1 MSVPLKPTECR
12 KFAPNIFNKSKC
24 QNCFRTK
31 DAHSAE
37 ALESNRATRKVSTCG
52 YLFVAPDWDFSQA
65 VNRTRRWQRRWF
77 VLYDDGELTY
87 SVDEH
92 PNTIPQ
98 AMIDMTKVVEV
109 ANAEELTGNQFSIA
123 ITTPDKV
130 HFVKGTGRDD
140 SKWWFDVLSQFP
152 GNMVRSKNKRNVCS
166 LPTPKTPPAV
176 TILACQTQY
185 GDGGNGGQMYRNGS
199 VDTQP
204 VQNPA
209 ELHHLNNN
217 NHNHNNH
224 ANNINNVLNIGG
236 SHNKNHS
243 LGEDNN
249 GLCDEVHPPQNG
261 TALCRLD
268 SDPESASKGR
278 SRRYLKRESRGLK
291 SQRSRSDGV
300 AKMVPG
306 SGSRAADLLP
316 NEWAGEN
323 AAGSGSGRS
332 SPPPSPCTFLH
343 NPVYLL
349 LAEPPQRKRNGGDTV
364 DGGVSRQLLLGRW
377 QAGVEPSLVPNDVSR
392 RDGGDG
398 VCALPHSPPCRD
410 VAPWPPSTPPATP
423 LEKQPPRGVPD
434 GCGHGGLT
442 DGGGHAPG
450 AHHMTGEAALPE
462 DLFVK
467 KGWLLQLGPHGEWS
481 KHWFVL
487 RNASLAHFADPSVE
501 DSGAGPGASLDLRRV
516 REVRELD
523 HLDRSYAFAV
533 MLWDEGEVVLRA
545 VTAGIRTNWV
555 QAIRQAVQ
563 NRSGESPWV
572 APPPAVLP
580 PARVASPEV
589 TLASSEPVPI
599 PRTVLETTSS
609 SDDHSEYFSI
619 VDDEEEEEDGV
630 DSPSRTLPPS
640 PPLNRTA
647 ISRVKERARS
657 RSNSRSRQSRRLR
670 SPQPTQEASEPSHEP
685 DETAL
690 SDRSGSWDPNTHNSE
705 VASSGTW
712 DKKDAPA
719 TARVEVTAPSVVQDA
734 SPVTRRPP
742 VSRTSRR
749 SSSLRE
755 LRTKKLESRCS
766 ELEEQLRV
774 RDREIGNLR
783 NAPFHLPSW
792 ALVPASAR
800 SSLHDESLLA
810 SLEAL
815 EAFLSS
821 SVEKMAGLKERLKK
835 ASEED
840 PTRAT
845 GLWRLCGEL
854 EALLRENEQK
864 AEATA
869 RVLRR
874 APREVPT
881 TDSECL
887 QGRLAR
893 AAEECWALKREL
905 RRSQDAFDDLELRCL
920 ALERDSRGTEEMHAS
935 QLALMTARIDDL
947 TAKLAL
953 SEKAQ
958 RQLRQRL
965 ARADSKQEKRR
976 LSLKGKEAASPS
988 KELEAKLAQLEQK
1001 FALLEEAL
1009 QGAGNEAASDAS
1021 APDDLV
1027 PVETPTGRRASLDS
1041 LSGDAQGLL
1050 LRVQLMDHRL
1060 QSALERPPPEPL
1072 SRPRICLQ
1080 TEAPEAG
1087 DGLGWSSLSL
1097 ATSVTDLRMPDQRDA
1112 EVLPSSYQEC
1122 LDSVAHRLD
1131 SLLSWLHQALLA
1143 VREANGT
1150 GSFPASLLDR
1160 IGAPE
1165 ANLRESMETSVA
1177 RSLLLLGDVT
1187 AELRTVVA
1195 ENTEGFVCN
1204 LMKQLRQT
1212 CRIIATFEE
1221 RLDLVACSHSLR
1233 LVGVTLEE
1241 DDGKHVSG
1249 RIADTQCL
1257 AEDGSVD
1264 ARVLAAELDAA
1275 LHQLEELMA
1284 AAERFNKSK
1293 QALVLRRLSECLDVH
1308 PTSDL
1313 EPDALENAV
1322 EQEAVLGTL
1331 TEAISAAYTS
1341 VVNRL
1346 CNALCALPSVPVPS
1360 TTAQQQTTLLRRLES
1375 AAEEAFLRVRS
1386 ELRSSCLAE
1395 LESYCSSNL
1404 PHDVLDR
1411 EIVPVARDLA
1421 TATCVSA
1428 VLRSYVNHLREQVE
1442 RTLEA
1447 IRHKEAPSSY
1457 RSGAESEATAD
1468 ELIRRTQIFTGD
1480 TPTLLETW
1488 LTQCLSD
1495 DDAERAPSASATAG
1509 ADTADTLARLGSRLQ
1524 EEKEGQRQR
1533 VLALQE
1539 RLDAAQRDCERLLK
1553 AGCAT
1558 CRGLREQARALAQRT
1573 SELERAAKDGS
1584 LCERCP
1590 SQREQ
1595 LRRMAEE
1602 QERAVA
1608 DREAECSDL
1617 QCKLRRQEVNHQRA
1631 VQGLESE
1638 LQAARRQLQRLQA
1651 EQEERIGS
1659 LRELYQQKLSQG
1671 QEAVDEE
1678 AVRLRCRP
1686 EMEQLKRLC
1695 ERGLAALEASHG
1707 RRVAQME
1714 EQHRAELERVRAD
1727 RDRVLAQET
1736 QATLAALN
1744 AMQRAHQE
1752 ELHREICNFKEDY
1765 AHRMKHNREAADCLQ
1780 REHREELEQIH
1791 GEILSLSEQFSLKC
1805 LEKASLEERLQLA
1818 SQQLHEANFQ
1828 VLDLLARNKQLSAH
1842 LSLQV
1847 LEREQASQDSPDELQ
1862 NLLALRE
1869 SQLVQQREENA
1880 QAVHC
1885 LQLAKTKISQLS
1897 SQCQQLGNS
1906 LRAERGSRQL
1916 ESQRLQARLEGLV
1929 TIATPVSEEATPQPP
1944 VMGRPIPERRSS
1956 LGVRRHA
1963 SLSSTAE
1970 LSKSSSHSE
1979 APSPVN

>member
-1 MSVPLKPTECR
+1 ML
-12 KFAPNIFNKSKC
+12 
-24 QNCFRTK
+24 
-31 DAHSAE
+31 
-37 ALESNRATRKVSTCG
+37 
-52 YLFVAPDWDFSQA
+52 
-65 VNRTRRWQRRWF
+65 RWQRRWF

-98 AMIDMTKVVEV
+98 AVIDMTKAVEV
-109 ANAEELTGNQFSIA
+109 ASAEELTGNQFSLA

-166 LPTPKTPPAV
+166 LPVTKAPPAV
-176 TILACQTQY
+176 AIL
-185 GDGGNGGQMYRNGS
+185 
-199 VDTQP
+199 DT
-204 VQNPA
+204 
-209 ELHHLNNN
+209 
-217 NHNHNNH
+217 
-224 ANNINNVLNIGG
+224 
-236 SHNKNHS
+236 
-243 LGEDNN
+243 
-249 GLCDEVHPPQNG
+249 
-261 TALCRLD
+261 
-268 SDPESASKGR
+268 ESGSKGR

-300 AKMVPG
+300 AKMVP
-306 SGSRAADLLP
+306 RAADLLP
-316 NEWAGEN
+316 HEWAGEN
-323 AAGSGSGRS
+323 ASGSGRAS
-332 SPPPSPCTFLH
+332 SPPPSPFLH

-349 LAEPPQRKRNGGDTV
+349 LAEPPRRKRNGTGDSV
-364 DGGVSRQLLLGRW
+364 DGDADRTAEEGTACDCSRLDPVSVELGIDGRWVPGQLLLGRW
-377 QAGVEPSLVPNDVSR
+377 RAGAEPTLVAPVR

-398 VCALPHSPPCRD
+398 GCALPHSPPCRD
-410 VAPWPPSTPPATP
+410 LAPWPPLPP
-423 LEKQPPRGVPD
+423 EEPP
-434 GCGHGGLT
+434 
-442 DGGGHAPG
+442 
-450 AHHMTGEAALPE
+450 
-462 DLFVK
+462 
-467 KGWLLQLGPHGEWS
+467 KGWLLRLGPQGEWS

-487 RNASLAHFADPSVE
+487 RNASLAHFGDPSAE
-501 DSGAGPGASLDLRRV
+501 EAGAGAGLDLRRV
-516 REVRELD
+516 RDVVTLD
-523 HLDRSYAFAV
+523 GVERSYAFAV
-533 MLWDEGEVVLRA
+533 LLRDEGQVVLRA

-555 QAIRQAVQ
+555 QAIRRAVQ
-563 NRSGESPWV
+563 NRSGEAPRAPARVPPSPPSPPV
-572 APPPAVLP
+572 PPEETPSEEPPPA
-580 PARVASPEV
+580 ARAE
-589 TLASSEPVPI
+589 A
-599 PRTVLETTSS
+599 TSS

-619 VDDEEEEEDGV
+619 VDDEEEEEEDGV
-630 DSPSRTLPPS
+630 DSPSRNLPPS

-670 SPQPTQEASEPSHEP
+670 SPMLEPSEPSCEP

-690 SDRSGSWDPNTHNSE
+690 SDRSGSWDPSTHKTE
-705 VASSGTW
+705 AAGPW
-712 DKKDAPA
+712 ELKDAPV
-719 TARVEVTAPSVVQDA
+719 TARVEVTAPSVVQDT

-783 NAPFHLPSW
+783 SAPFHLPSW

-800 SSLHDESLLA
+800 DESLLA

-815 EAFLSS
+815 EAFLST
-821 SVEKMAGLKERLKK
+821 SVEKMAGLKDRLRK

-845 GLWRLCGEL
+845 GLWRLCEEL

-869 RVLRR
+869 RALRR
-874 APREVPT
+874 APVEALAT

-920 ALERDSRGTEEMHAS
+920 ALERDSRGAEEMHAS

-988 KELEAKLAQLEQK
+988 KELEAKLAQLEHK

-1009 QGAGNEAASDAS
+1009 QGAGNELASDDLAVVE
-1021 APDDLV
+1021 APV
-1027 PVETPTGRRASLDS
+1027 GRRASLDS
-1041 LSGDAQGLL
+1041 LSGESQGLL

-1080 TEAPEAG
+1080 TEAPGAG
-1087 DGLGWSSLSL
+1087 DGLGWNSLSL
-1097 ATSVTDLRMPDQRDA
+1097 AASVTDLRMPEQRDA
-1112 EVLPSSYQEC
+1112 DLLPSTYQEC

-1143 VREANGT
+1143 VREANGVS
-1150 GSFPASLLDR
+1150 SFPTSLLDR

-1165 ANLRESMETSVA
+1165 LLESAEASVA
-1177 RSLLLLGDVT
+1177 CSLLLLGDAT
-1187 AELRTVVA
+1187 AELQTVVA
-1195 ENTEGFVCN
+1195 ENSEGFVHD
-1204 LMKQLRQT
+1204 LVKQLRQT
-1212 CRIIATFEE
+1212 SRLVSAFEE
-1221 RLDLVACSHSLR
+1221 RLDFVACSHDLR
-1233 LVGVTLEE
+1233 LVGATAEE
-1241 DDGKHVSG
+1241 DDGKHAG
-1249 RIADTQCL
+1249 GKAPDAQFF
-1257 AEDGSVD
+1257 AEDGTTS
-1264 ARVLAAELDAA
+1264 AQVLAAELDAA
-1275 LHQLEELMA
+1275 LHHLDELTT

-1293 QALVLRRLSECLDVH
+1293 RALVLRRLSECLDVH

-1322 EQEAVLGTL
+1322 EQEAVLGTV
-1331 TEAISAAYTS
+1331 TEAVSAAYAT
-1341 VVNRL
+1341 VIGRL
-1346 CNALCALPSVPVPS
+1346 RNALGALPFAIVP
-1360 TTAQQQTTLLRRLES
+1360 TATARRQTTLLQRLES
-1375 AAEEAFLRVRS
+1375 AAEEAYLQVRAD
-1386 ELRSSCLAE
+1386 LRSSCLAE
-1395 LESYCSSNL
+1395 LESYCSANL

-1411 EIVPVARDLA
+1411 EIVPIAQDLA
-1421 TATCVSA
+1421 TAACVSA
-1428 VLRSYVNHLREQVE
+1428 VLRGYANHLCERVE

-1447 IRHKEAPSSY
+1447 IRRGDAPGISKTD
-1457 RSGAESEATAD
+1457 EEPEVTAH
-1468 ELIRRTQIFTGD
+1468 ELVRRAQVFTGD
-1480 TPTLLETW
+1480 APALLDTW
-1488 LTQCLSD
+1488 LTRCLD
-1495 DDAERAPSASATAG
+1495 QDDAERPSSATAAG
-1509 ADTADTLARLGSRLQ
+1509 SADAADTLARLGGRLR
-1524 EEKEGQRQR
+1524 EEKEGQRWR

-1573 SELERAAKDGS
+1573 AELERAARDGS

-1590 SQREQ
+1590 GQREQ

-1602 QERAVA
+1602 RERAAA
-1608 DREAECSDL
+1608 DREAACGEL
-1617 QCKLRRQEVNHQRA
+1617 QCKLRRQEANHQRA

-1638 LQAARRQLQRLQA
+1638 LQAARRQLQRLQ
-1651 EQEERIGS
+1651 
-1659 LRELYQQKLSQG
+1659 
-1671 QEAVDEE
+1671 
-1678 AVRLRCRP
+1678 
-1686 EMEQLKRLC
+1686 RLC

-1707 RRVAQME
+1707 RQVAQLE
-1714 EQHRAELERVRAD
+1714 ERHRAELERVHAD

-1752 ELHREICNFKEDY
+1752 ELQREICNLKEGY
-1765 AHRMKHNREAADCLQ
+1765 AHRMKHGAADCLQ

-1791 GEILSLSEQFSLKC
+1791 GEILSLSEQFSRQC

-1828 VLDLLARNKQLSAH
+1828 VLDLLARNKQLSAQ

-1847 LEREQASQDSPDELQ
+1847 LQREQASQDSPEELQ
-1862 NLLALRE
+1862 KLLALRE
-1869 SQLVQQREENA
+1869 SQLVQQHEENA

-1885 LQLAKTKISQLS
+1885 LQLARTKISQLS

-1929 TIATPVSEEATPQPP
+1929 ASPGTHRSRQPQS
-1944 VMGRPIPERRSS
+1944 R
-1956 LGVRRHA
+1956 
-1963 SLSSTAE
+1963 
-1970 LSKSSSHSE
+1970 
-1979 APSPVN
+1979 PSPVAIARRHPPSTEEGS

>member
-98 AMIDMTKVVEV
+98 AVIDMTKAVEV
-109 ANAEELTGNQFSIA
+109 ASAEELTGNQFSLA

-166 LPTPKTPPAV
+166 LPVTKAPPAV
-176 TILACQTQY
+176 AILSCQTQY
-185 GDGGNGGQMYRNGS
+185 SDGGNGVPVYRNGS
-199 VDTQP
+199 MDGS
-204 VQNPA
+204 QNPV
-209 ELHHLNNN
+209 EHHHLNNN
-217 NHNHNNH
+217 ST
-224 ANNINNVLNIGG
+224 NNINVLNIGRG
-236 SHNKNHS
+236 SNNKDV
-243 LGEDNN
+243 GEDS
-249 GLCDEVHPPQNG
+249 GLCEEVHPPQNG
-261 TALCRLD
+261 ISLCRLD
-268 SDPESASKGR
+268 SDPESGSKGR

-300 AKMVPG
+300 AKMVP
-306 SGSRAADLLP
+306 RAADLLP
-316 NEWAGEN
+316 HEWAGEN
-323 AAGSGSGRS
+323 ASGSGRAS
-332 SPPPSPCTFLH
+332 SPPPSPFLH

-349 LAEPPQRKRNGGDTV
+349 LAEPPQRKRNGTGDSV
-364 DGGVSRQLLLGRW
+364 DGGVSGQLLLGRW
-377 QAGVEPSLVPNDVSR
+377 RAGVEPTLVAPVR

-398 VCALPHSPPCRD
+398 GCALPHSPPCRD
-410 VAPWPPSTPPATP
+410 LAPWPPAPPDEP
-423 LEKQPPRGVPD
+423 PPRGVPD
-434 GCGHGGLT
+434 GCGQ
-442 DGGGHAPG
+442 GGGVSLADGHVTRGPPEGPPA
-450 AHHMTGEAALPE
+450 E

-467 KGWLLQLGPHGEWS
+467 KGWLLRLGPQGEWS

-487 RNASLAHFADPSVE
+487 RNASLAHFGDPSAE
-501 DSGAGPGASLDLRRV
+501 EAGAGAGLDLRRV
-516 REVRELD
+516 REVVTLD
-523 HLDRSYAFAV
+523 GVERSYAFAV
-533 MLWDEGEVVLRA
+533 LLRDEGEVVLRA

-563 NRSGESPWV
+563 NRSGE
-572 APPPAVLP
+572 APRV
-580 PARVASPEV
+580 PARVPPAPPEE
-589 TLASSEPVPI
+589 APAEEPPLVA
-599 PRTVLETTSS
+599 RAEATSS

-630 DSPSRTLPPS
+630 DSPSRNLPPS

-670 SPQPTQEASEPSHEP
+670 SPMPEPSEPSCEP

-690 SDRSGSWDPNTHNSE
+690 SDRSGSWDPSTHKTE
-705 VASSGTW
+705 VAGPW
-712 DKKDAPA
+712 EHKDAPV
-719 TARVEVTAPSVVQDA
+719 TTRVEVTAPSVVQDT

-783 NAPFHLPSW
+783 SAPFHLPSW

-800 SSLHDESLLA
+800 DESLLA

-815 EAFLSS
+815 EAFLST
-821 SVEKMAGLKERLKK
+821 SVEKMAGLKDRLRK

-845 GLWRLCGEL
+845 ALWRLCGEL
-854 EALLRENEQK
+854 EALLRENEQR

-869 RVLRR
+869 RALRR
-874 APREVPT
+874 APAEVLAT

-920 ALERDSRGTEEMHAS
+920 ALERDSRGAEEMHAS

-988 KELEAKLAQLEQK
+988 KELEVKLAQLEHK

-1009 QGAGNEAASDAS
+1009 QGAGNELASDDLAVAE
-1021 APDDLV
+1021 APV
-1027 PVETPTGRRASLDS
+1027 GRRASLDS
-1041 LSGDAQGLL
+1041 LSGESQGLL

-1097 ATSVTDLRMPDQRDA
+1097 AASVTDLRMPEQRDTDM
-1112 EVLPSSYQEC
+1112 LPSTYQEC

-1131 SLLSWLHQALLA
+1131 SLLSWLHQALMA
-1143 VREANGT
+1143 VREANGA
-1150 GSFPASLLDR
+1150 GSFPMSLLDR
-1160 IGAPE
+1160 ISAPE
-1165 ANLRESMETSVA
+1165 LLEPAEASVA
-1177 RSLLLLGDVT
+1177 CSLLLLGDAT
-1187 AELRTVVA
+1187 AELRTIVA
-1195 ENTEGFVCN
+1195 ENSEGFIHDLV
-1204 LMKQLRQT
+1204 KQLRQT
-1212 CRIIATFEE
+1212 SRLVSTFEE
-1221 RLDLVACSHSLR
+1221 RLDFVACSHDLR
-1233 LVGVTLEE
+1233 LIGATAEE
-1241 DDGKHVSG
+1241 DDGKHAG
-1249 RIADTQCL
+1249 GKAADAQFL
-1257 AEDGSVD
+1257 PEDGSVSSQ
-1264 ARVLAAELDAA
+1264 VLAAELDAA
-1275 LHQLEELMA
+1275 LHHLDELA
-1284 AAERFNKSK
+1284 SAAERFNKSK
-1293 QALVLRRLSECLDVH
+1293 RALVLRRLSECLDVH
-1308 PTSDL
+1308 PTSDV

-1322 EQEAVLGTL
+1322 EQEAVLGTV
-1331 TEAISAAYTS
+1331 TEAVSAAYAS
-1341 VVNRL
+1341 VIGRL
-1346 CNALCALPSVPVPS
+1346 RNALGAVPFAIVP
-1360 TTAQQQTTLLRRLES
+1360 TATARRQTTLLQRLES
-1375 AAEEAFLRVRS
+1375 VAEEAYLRVRAD
-1386 ELRSSCLAE
+1386 LRSSCLAE
-1395 LESYCSSNL
+1395 LESYCSANL
-1404 PHDVLDR
+1404 PHNVLDR
-1411 EIVPVARDLA
+1411 EIVPVARDLT
-1421 TATCVSA
+1421 TAACVSA
-1428 VLRSYVNHLREQVE
+1428 VLRSYANHLCERVEQ
-1442 RTLEA
+1442 TLEA
-1447 IRHKEAPSSY
+1447 IRRGDAPSLSK
-1457 RSGAESEATAD
+1457 ANEEPEVTAD
-1468 ELIRRTQIFTGD
+1468 ELVRRAQVFTGD
-1480 TPTLLETW
+1480 APALLDTW
-1488 LTQCLSD
+1488 LARCLD
-1495 DDAERAPSASATAG
+1495 EDDAERPSSATATG
-1509 ADTADTLARLGSRLQ
+1509 SADAADTLARLGGRLR
-1524 EEKEGQRQR
+1524 EEKEGQRWR

-1539 RLDAAQRDCERLLK
+1539 RLDSAQRDCERLLK

-1573 SELERAAKDGS
+1573 AELERAARDGS

-1590 SQREQ
+1590 GQREQ

-1602 QERAVA
+1602 RERAAA
-1608 DREAECSDL
+1608 DREAICGDL
-1617 QCKLRRQEVNHQRA
+1617 QCKLRRQEANHQRA

-1671 QEAVDEE
+1671 LEAVDEE

-1707 RRVAQME
+1707 RQVAQLE
-1714 EQHRAELERVRAD
+1714 ERHRAELERVHAD

-1752 ELHREICNFKEDY
+1752 ELEREICNLKEGY
-1765 AHRMKHNREAADCLQ
+1765 AHRMKQGAADCLQ
-1780 REHREELEQIH
+1780 REHREELEQIQ
-1791 GEILSLSEQFSLKC
+1791 GEILSLSEQFSLQC

-1828 VLDLLARNKQLSAH
+1828 VLDLLARNKQLSAQ
-1842 LSLQV
+1842 LSMQV
-1847 LEREQASQDSPDELQ
+1847 LQREQASQDSPEELQ
-1862 NLLALRE
+1862 KLLALRE
-1869 SQLVQQREENA
+1869 SQLVQQHEENA

-1885 LQLAKTKISQLS
+1885 LQLARTKISQLS

-1929 TIATPVSEEATPQPP
+1929 ASPAPEEVT
-1944 VMGRPIPERRSS
+1944 GRPVPERRSS
-1956 LGVRRHA
+1956 LGIRRHA

-1970 LSKSSSHSE
+1970 SAKPSGHCE

>member
-1 MSVPLKPTECR
+1 MSVPLKQTECR

-109 ANAEELTGNQFSIA
+109 AHAEEVTGNQFSIA
-123 ITTPDKV
+123 ISTPDKV

-166 LPTPKTPPAV
+166 LATTKTSTPV

-185 GDGGNGGQMYRNGS
+185 GDGGNGGQVYRNGS
-199 VDTQP
+199 VDSQSAE
-204 VQNPA
+204 NPA
-209 ELHHLNNN
+209 EHHHLNNN
-217 NHNHNNH
+217 NHNTH
-224 ANNINNVLNIGG
+224 NINNVINIG
-236 SHNKNHS
+236 
-243 LGEDNN
+243 
-249 GLCDEVHPPQNG
+249 
-261 TALCRLD
+261 TATSSFTNAISQTNLSY
-268 SDPESASKGR
+268 SDPESATKGR

-306 SGSRAADLLP
+306 AGSRAADLLP

-323 AAGSGSGRS
+323 AAGSGGGRS

-349 LAEPPQRKRNGGDTV
+349 LAEPPQRKRSGSDVV
-364 DGGVSRQLLLGRW
+364 DRGEASCVSRQLLLGRW

-410 VAPWPPSTPPATP
+410 VAPWPPSTPPVAP
-423 LEKQPPRGVPD
+423 IEKQPTRGVPD
-434 GCGHGGLT
+434 GCGHGNGSPA
-442 DGGGHAPG
+442 DGGAHVTG
-450 AHHMTGEAALPE
+450 AHRHAMAGEAPLPE

-467 KGWLLQLGPHGEWS
+467 KGWLLKLGPHGEWS

-487 RNASLAHFADPSVE
+487 RNASLAHFGDPSVE
-501 DSGAGPGASLDLRRV
+501 DSGASPGASLDLRRV
-516 REVRELD
+516 RDVREMD

-533 MLWDEGEVVLRA
+533 TLWDEGEVVLRA

-563 NRSGESPWV
+563 NRSGEPPWV
-572 APPPAVLP
+572 SPLPATPPL
-580 PARVASPEV
+580 PARVTASEAAP
-589 TLASSEPVPI
+589 TASEPVPI
-599 PRTVLETTSS
+599 PRPALETTSS

-670 SPQPTQEASEPSHEP
+670 SPQPTQEPSEPSHEP

-690 SDRSGSWDPNTHNSE
+690 SDRSGSWDPTMHNSE
-705 VASSGTW
+705 VANPEPWEQKES
-712 DKKDAPA
+712 PA
-719 TARVEVTAPSVVQDA
+719 LAARVEVTAPSVVQDA
-734 SPVTRRPP
+734 TPVTRRPP

-783 NAPFHLPSW
+783 SAPLHLPSW
-792 ALVPASAR
+792 ALAPASAR

-815 EAFLSS
+815 ETFLSA

-854 EALLRENEQK
+854 EALLRENEQR

-869 RVLRR
+869 RALRR
-874 APREVPT
+874 APAADAPS

-920 ALERDSRGTEEMHAS
+920 ALERDSRGAEEMHAS

-988 KELEAKLAQLEQK
+988 KELEAKLAQLEHK

-1021 APDDLV
+1021 APDDLAV
-1027 PVETPTGRRASLDS
+1027 EAPVGRRASLDS
-1041 LSGDAQGLL
+1041 LSGESQGLL

-1060 QSALERPPPEPL
+1060 QSALERPPAEPL

-1112 EVLPSSYQEC
+1112 DVLPTSYQEC

-1131 SLLSWLHQALLA
+1131 SLLSWLHQALVA
-1143 VREANGT
+1143 VREANGA

-1165 ANLRESMETSVA
+1165 TNLREPAEMSVA
-1177 RSLLLLGDVT
+1177 SSLLLLGDAT
-1187 AELRTVVA
+1187 AELRAVVS
-1195 ENTEGFVCN
+1195 ESSEGFICN
-1204 LMKQLRQT
+1204 LMKQLQQT
-1212 CRIIATFEE
+1212 SRLVTTFEE
-1221 RLDLVACSHSLR
+1221 RLDLVACSHDLR
-1233 LVGVTLEE
+1233 LVGATSEEE
-1241 DDGKHVSG
+1241 DEKHAGG
-1249 RIADTQCL
+1249 RITDMQCL
-1257 AEDGSVD
+1257 AEDGSINVQ
-1264 ARVLAAELDAA
+1264 ALAAELDVA
-1275 LHQLEELMA
+1275 LHHLEELMA

-1293 QALVLRRLSECLDVH
+1293 QALVVRRLSECLDVH

-1331 TEAISAAYTS
+1331 TEAVSAAYTS

-1346 CNALCALPSVPVPS
+1346 CNALCALPSALVPS
-1360 TTAQQQTTLLRRLES
+1360 ATARQQTTLLRRLES
-1375 AAEEAFLRVRS
+1375 AAEEAYLRVRLD
-1386 ELRSSCLAE
+1386 LRLSCLAE
-1395 LESYCSSNL
+1395 LESYCSANL

-1421 TATCVSA
+1421 TAACVSA
-1428 VLRSYVNHLREQVE
+1428 VLRSYVDHLREQVE

-1447 IRHKEAPSSY
+1447 ARRGDATPCSARSS
-1457 RSGAESEATAD
+1457 GKAEPTSD
-1468 ELIRRTQIFTGD
+1468 ELVRRAQVFNGD
-1480 TPTLLETW
+1480 APALLDAW
-1488 LTQCLSD
+1488 LTRCLND
-1495 DDAERAPSASATAG
+1495 DDDGERAPSASAAAGG

-1573 SELERAAKDGS
+1573 SELERAARDGS

-1602 QERAVA
+1602 QERAMA
-1608 DREAECSDL
+1608 DREAVCGDL
-1617 QCKLRRQEVNHQRA
+1617 QCKLRRQEANHQRA

-1638 LQAARRQLQRLQA
+1638 LQAARRQLQRLQE

-1678 AVRLRCRP
+1678 AVRQRCRP

-1707 RRVAQME
+1707 RQVAQLE
-1714 EQHRAELERVRAD
+1714 ERHRAELERVRAD

-1765 AHRMKHNREAADCLQ
+1765 AHRMKYGREAAECLQ

-1847 LEREQASQDSPDELQ
+1847 LEREQASQDSPEELQ

-1929 TIATPVSEEATPQPP
+1929 TVA
-1944 VMGRPIPERRSS
+1944 
-1956 LGVRRHA
+1956 
-1963 SLSSTAE
+1963 
-1970 LSKSSSHSE
+1970 
-1979 APSPVN
+1979 APGE